1 MPTRKAGK
9 FPVLGMAWATAAVL
23 SGCGDPA
30 AQIGGKVTHKGE
42 AVGGA
47 EVVVESVAD
56 TSFQYFGV
64 TREDGSL
71 YVGYRDK
78 PGLPVGRCK
87 IRVTHYTLRDGKP
100 LPSGEAGRV
109 LRESNKSIGRT
120 FLFEQDLANGK
131 NTLDLKLEAA
141 ADVRW
146 ATREL

>member
-1 MPTRKAGK
+1 L
-9 FPVLGMAWATAAVL
+9 VLSVAWAAAVVL
-23 SGCGDPA
+23 SGCGGSL
-30 AQIGGKVTHKGE
+30 AQIGGKVTHRGE
-42 AVGGA
+42 AVAGA
-47 EVVVESVAD
+47 EVVVESAAD
-56 TSFQYFGV
+56 SRLQYFGR

-100 LPSGEAGRV
+100 LPSGEAGRAV
-109 LRESNKSIGRT
+109 RESNKSIGRI

-131 NTLDLKLEAA
+131 NVLDLKLEAA

-146 ATREL
+146 ATREP